1 MCFMF
6 QASCSKIVMEIPDI
20 FHNYLKIGVSRRAS
34 DIHLIAGQ
42 PPAAKIEG
50 ELERLAHED
59 IDPQNLAEFVFGMIP
74 TDEIRERVA
83 QGKEADIIYS
93 YGGNRFRTNIHLQ
106 QGMFALSIR
115 IISSV
120 IPTPQFLGFHPTIY
134 KFSQLKKG
142 LVLLTGST
150 ASGKSSVIASV
161 INMINQE
168 KKAHIITI
176 EDPIEFVYPKKL
188 SVVEQRQIGLDSPSF
203 YDALR
208 AAFRQ
213 DPDVIMIG
221 EIRDNETAGLGIHAA
236 LTGHIVLS
244 TLHTNNAIGVIPRL
258 VDMKIEPFL
267 LPSSLNL
274 MMAQRLVSKL
284 CQQCK
289 KAEKPPIEIQEIIK
303 KELEKMPKMSDRQA
317 ADYQIYHSFGCQ
329 ACKGKGVSGRIALF
343 EILEMTPQMRE
354 IVGSGA
360 MGTKIFEE
368 SKRQGMITLRQDGI
382 LKALDGLISIEDVLR
397 ETMEM

>member
-213 DPDVIMIG
+213 DPDVIMVG
-221 EIRDNETAGLGIHAA
+221 EMRDQETIATA
-236 LTGHIVLS
+236 LTAAETGHLVFGTIHSASTVEAVERIVNIFPPNQIQQILNQLS
-244 TLHTNNAIGVIPRL
+244 NIL
-258 VDMKIEPFL
+258 VAAVSREL
-267 LPSSLNL
+267 LPKKGGGERVAAWEVMVNTSATSNL
-274 MMAQRLVSKL
+274 IRENHLASIVSVM
-284 CQQCK
+284 Q
-289 KAEKPPIEIQEIIK
+289 
-303 KELEKMPKMSDRQA
+303 
-317 ADYQIYHSFGCQ
+317 
-329 ACKGKGVSGRIALF
+329 
-343 EILEMTPQMRE
+343 T
-354 IVGSGA
+354 GA
-360 MGTKIFEE
+360 KD
-368 SKRQGMITLRQDGI
+368 GMITMDQSKQELRT
-382 LKALDGLISIEDVLR
+382 KGLII
-397 ETMEM
+397 